1 MTDTRSA
8 SRRITDEVTS
18 WPGVT
23 AGPGRRGEFAFKI
36 GPRALGHLHG
46 DRVAHLSFPKDVWQR
61 LYDEGR
67 VDYHPVF
74 PGKPGPASRRIEND
88 DVILEF
94 TDQGLTALEL
104 SALQANH
111 HAIDVQVTH

>member
-1 MTDTRSA
+1 MTEQLTK
-8 SRRITDEVTS
+8 DELQVCLDL
-18 WPGVT
+18 WACRLNHK
-23 AGPGRRGEFAFKI
+23 AGAVKPEYLPAAHNLAERGW
-36 GPRALGHLHG
+36 L
-46 DRVAHLSFPKDVWQR
+46 
-61 LYDEGR
+61 
-67 VDYHPVF
+67 
-74 PGKPGPASRRIEND
+74 SRRIEND